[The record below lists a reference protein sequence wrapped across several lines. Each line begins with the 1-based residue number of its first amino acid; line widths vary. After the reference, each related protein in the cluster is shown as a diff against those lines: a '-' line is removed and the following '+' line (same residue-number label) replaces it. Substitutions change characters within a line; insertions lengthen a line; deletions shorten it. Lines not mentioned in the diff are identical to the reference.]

1 MGDRRRPTWVRT
13 AAAITAL
20 TLALGSWCGG
30 DEPALARVE
39 TAFIYN
45 FTQFVEWPAAAFPGK
60 DAPFVVAIV
69 GEDPFA
75 GALEQAMAGKL
86 ASGRPI
92 VVRHYA
98 SAERIEGYQLLFVP
112 EAQDDAVAA
121 ILAKAAGRPILTV
134 GQSDAFMRGGGAVR
148 LFVEDGHMKFQ
159 IDPDVVDASKLKA
172 SAKLMKLA
180 RIYRK

>member
-1 MGDRRRPTWVRT
+1 MGERRRPTWVRT
-13 AAAITAL
+13 AAVIAAL
-20 TLALGSWCGG
+20 TLALGSWCGA

-39 TAFIYN
+39 AAFVYN
-45 FTQFVEWPAAAFPGK
+45 FTQFVEWPADAFASK

-75 GALEQAMAGKL
+75 GALDQAMTGK
-86 ASGRPI
+86 SVNGRPV
-92 VVRHYA
+92 VVRHFA
-98 SAERIEGYQLLFVP
+98 SAERVEGCQVLFVP
-112 EAQDDAVAA
+112 EAQDEAVSAV
-121 ILAKAAGRPILTV
+121 LARAAGRPILTV

-148 LFVEDGHMKFQ
+148 LFVEDGRMKFQ
-159 IDPDVVDASKLKA
+159 IDPDVVDGAKLKA

>member
-1 MGDRRRPTWVRT
+1 MGDRRRTTWVRT
-13 AAAITAL
+13 AAAIAAL

-39 TAFIYN
+39 AAFVYN
-45 FTQFVEWPAAAFPGK
+45 FTQFVEWPADAFASK

-75 GALEQAMAGKL
+75 GALEQAMAGKV

-92 VVRHYA
+92 VVKHYA
-98 SAERIEGYQLLFVP
+98 SAERIEGCQLLFVP
-112 EAQDDAVAA
+112 EAQDDGVAA
-121 ILAKAAGRPILTV
+121 VLARANGRPILGV
-134 GQSDAFMRGGGAVR
+134 GQSDAFMRSGGAVR
-148 LFVEDGHMKFQ
+148 LLVEDGRMKFQ
-159 IDPDVVDASKLKA
+159 IDPDVVDASNLKA

-180 RIYRK
+180 RIYRR

>member
-1 MGDRRRPTWVRT
+1 MGDRRRTSWVRT
-13 AAAITAL
+13 AAAVAAL
-20 TLALGSWCGG
+20 TLALGSWCRS

-39 TAFIYN
+39 AAFVYN
-45 FTQFVEWPAAAFPGK
+45 FTQFVEWPADAFASK

-98 SAERIEGYQLLFVP
+98 SAERVEGCQLLFVP
-112 EAQDDAVAA
+112 EALDDAAAA
-121 ILAKAAGRPILTV
+121 ILAKAAGRPVLTV
-134 GQSDAFMRGGGAVR
+134 GQTDAFMREGGAIR
-148 LFVEDGHMKFQ
+148 LLVEDGRMKFQ
-159 IDPDVVDASKLKA
+159 INPDVVDASKLKA